1 LTAQVLGDALG
12 PRGRRRVAILSV
24 VAFAAIAY
32 AAWIALRRFQQAGQL
47 DADKWELLAR
57 PEVMRF
63 MLDGLSNTLEVAAV
77 ALILAGALGGVLAL
91 GRISRSLPLRAV
103 ARTYVEFFR
112 GFPLLLLI
120 FFTFF
125 ALPRA
130 GVQLSRY
137 WSLVLALS
145 AYNGAVLGEI
155 FRAGILSLD
164 RGQGEAAMTIGLPY
178 WPMMRIV
185 ILPQAFRRMTPTIVS
200 QTVTL
205 LKDSSLGFFIAYE
218 ELLRVGQIAGEFGGN
233 ALQTLSVVAVMYL
246 IVNFTLSRLA
256 RHLEVRQRRR
266 YRARSIQV
274 AGVEDLVAVGAG
286 ADVKR
291 PV

>member
-1 LTAQVLGDALG
+1 
-12 PRGRRRVAILSV
+12 VAILSV
-24 VAFAAIAY
+24 IAFAAIAY
-32 AAWIALRRFQQAGQL
+32 AAWIALRRFQAAGQL
-47 DADKWELLAR
+47 DAAKWELLAR

-63 MLDGLSNTLEVAAV
+63 MLDGLFNTLEAAAV
-77 ALILAGALGGVLAL
+77 ALILAGVLGGVLAL

-137 WSLVLALS
+137 WSLVLALA

-164 RGQGEAAMTIGLPY
+164 RGQREAAASIGLPY

-200 QTVTL
+200 QSVTL
-205 LKDSSLGFFIAYE
+205 LKDTSLGFFIAYE
-218 ELLRVGQIAGEFGGN
+218 ELLRIGQIAGEFAGN
-233 ALQTLSVVAVMYL
+233 SLQTLSVVAVMYL
-246 IVNFTLSRLA
+246 IVNFTLSRIA

-266 YRARSIQV
+266 YRAKSILV

-286 ADVKR
+286 ADVKSAG
-291 PV
+291 

>member
-1 LTAQVLGDALG
+1 
-12 PRGRRRVAILSV
+12 
-24 VAFAAIAY
+24 
-32 AAWIALRRFQQAGQL
+32 
-47 DADKWELLAR
+47 
-57 PEVMRF
+57 
-63 MLDGLSNTLEVAAV
+63 
-77 ALILAGALGGVLAL
+77 LGGVLAL

-137 WSLVLALS
+137 WSLVLALA

-164 RGQGEAAMTIGLPY
+164 RGQREAAVSIGLPY

-205 LKDSSLGFFIAYE
+205 LKDTSLGFFIAYE

-233 ALQTLSVVAVMYL
+233 ALQTLTVVAAMYL
-246 IVNFTLSRLA
+246 VVNFMLSRLA

-266 YRARSIQV
+266 YRAKSIQV

-286 ADVKR
+286 ADVKSAA
-291 PV
+291 